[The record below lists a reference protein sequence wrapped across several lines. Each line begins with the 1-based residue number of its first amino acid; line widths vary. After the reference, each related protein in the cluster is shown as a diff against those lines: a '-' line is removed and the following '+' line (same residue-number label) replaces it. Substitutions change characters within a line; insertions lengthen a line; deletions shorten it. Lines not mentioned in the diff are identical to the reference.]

1 MKKILFFVFLV
12 FLSFGAAGQELAG
25 RVVGI
30 SDGDTITVL
39 LQNKQSLKV
48 RLYGIDCPEKRQAYG
63 ARAKQCTSALAFQKY
78 VSLKVMD
85 TDQYGRSVAIV
96 ILPDER
102 ILNHEIVRA
111 GLAWWYRKYAPK
123 DQALRDLEASARV
136 NQIGLWA
143 DPQPIPPW
151 EFRKQK

>member
-1 MKKILFFVFLV
+1 MFFSSIV
-12 FLSFGAAGQELAG
+12 AGQELAG
-25 RVVGI
+25 QVVGI

-39 LQNKQSLKV
+39 LPGKQPLKV
-48 RLYGIDCPEKRQAYG
+48 RLYGIDCPEHNQAYG
-63 ARAKQCTSALAFQKY
+63 SRAKQFTSALAFKQY
-78 VSLKVMD
+78 VALKVMD
-85 TDQYGRSVAIV
+85 KDQYGRTVAIV

-111 GLAWWYRKYAPK
+111 GLAWWYRTYAPK
-123 DQALRDLEASARV
+123 DKELPALEASARA
-136 NQIGLWA
+136 NRIGLWA